1 MSFPLV
7 VLSIFGV
14 NLALSG
20 DNAVL
25 IASVMTGAPRDGRG
39 RAVAISAT
47 LAAIVLVVAT
57 VFASRWLR
65 FPILQLGGGVFVM
78 WVAFNLFRGPSGAE
92 SQDLADSRTRRRG
105 PAHRRGRS
113 PRAERR
119 PHSGVG
125 ALIGSIVAAEVAMS
139 VDNVF
144 AVAAIA
150 KGDAGAVALGLG
162 PSVVVVVCAS
172 RFLAGILERYPVL
185 TLAVGGLLG
194 GVAAEMITTDP
205 LVENVWNTE
214 PWVREGVPIAAAL
227 GMVLFGG
234 FVRLRERGGSRA
246 P

>member
-92 SQDLADSRTRRRG
+92 
-105 PAHRRGRS
+105 P
-113 PRAERR
+113 ERR